1 MMVPTGTRSNTY
13 PVVPRDVW
21 ACTIEVDYRRTGGGN
36 VGEAVFWGLVAGSSL
51 LIGAVVALRL
61 RPTQRTTG
69 LIMAFG
75 AGVLISAVAYELV
88 AEAVEAGSS
97 LAPVAFGLGAGAL
110 VFYLGDLAID
120 RAGGEHRKSS
130 SGDQAEGSSLAIT
143 MGALLDGIPESL
155 VLGLSVLIG
164 PGISAALLAAV
175 FISNVPEAIAAT
187 TGLARSGWARRRIL
201 GMWTGIVLISGLSAG
216 LGYGLFSNFSELTG
230 GIAQAF
236 AAGAMLTMLADTMM
250 PEAFKYGGRKTG
262 LFTVLG
268 FALAV
273 AITAAS

>member
-1 MMVPTGTRSNTY
+1 
-13 PVVPRDVW
+13 
-21 ACTIEVDYRRTGGGN
+21 

-88 AEAVEAGSS
+88 AESVEAGSS

-130 SGDQAEGSSLAIT
+130 GGDQAEGSSLAIT

-155 VLGLSVLIG
+155 VLGLSLLIG

>member
-1 MMVPTGTRSNTY
+1 L
-13 PVVPRDVW
+13 
-21 ACTIEVDYRRTGGGN
+21 
-36 VGEAVFWGLVAGSSL
+36 GEAIFWGLVAGSSL
-51 LIGAVVALRL
+51 LLGAVVALRL

-88 AEAVEAGSS
+88 AEAIESGSS
-97 LAPVAFGLGAGAL
+97 LAPVAIGLGAGAL

-120 RAGGEHRKSS
+120 RAGGENRKAS
-130 SGDQAEGSSLAIT
+130 SGDQAEGSALAIT

-187 TGLARSGWARRRIL
+187 TGLSSAGWARRRIL
-201 GMWTGIVLISGLSAG
+201 KMWTGIVLVSGLSAG
-216 LGYGLFSNFSELTG
+216 LGYGLFSNFSALTG
-230 GIAQAF
+230 SIAQAF

-250 PEAFKYGGRKTG
+250 PEAFRYGGRKAG
-262 LFTVLG
+262 LFTALG

-273 AITAAS
+273 AISEFG